1 MVRSFIKKRKRRGE
15 CGSGEISGRTA
26 SSPAVRDIMV
36 SFDNWCDTQDSELG
50 AHSLKV
56 LSGRPAD
63 LTNGR
68 DGVAS
73 IIPGHYATEEH
84 IARNLAKLGK
94 MAAAEFILQRLPT
107 SKSIR
112 SGDLGE
118 ILATD
123 YIAEQTPYT
132 VPIKRLRW
140 KDHRNTAMR
149 GDDVIGIINPI
160 WSLAD
165 RALK

>member
-1 MVRSFIKKRKRRGE
+1 
-15 CGSGEISGRTA
+15 
-26 SSPAVRDIMV
+26 MV
-36 SFDNWCDTQDSELG
+36 SFDNWCDAQDSELG

-63 LTNGR
+63 LANGR
-68 DGVAS
+68 DAVAS

-94 MAAAEFILQRLPT
+94 VAAAEFILQKLPT

-118 ILATD
+118 ILATE
-123 YIAEQTPYT
+123 YIAEQMPYT

-149 GDDVIGIINPI
+149 GDDVIGIMKDWPAAGLIDTEIGSFMLHRPRVRSR
-160 WSLAD
+160 WDFCS
-165 RALK
+165 R